1 MKEINEKDLEQAAG
15 GFSYG
20 DWPIAALELLGYT
33 KHVDSDGAT
42 CDGYEAELRGAP
54 QECTNCKHMV
64 ISSENTR
71 ILFCSKKK

>member
-1 MKEINEKDLEQAAG
+1 MKEIDEKDLEQASG

-54 QECTNCKHMV
+54 QTYGDIFGKHEDIV
-64 ISSENTR
+64 
-71 ILFCSKKK
+71 LL